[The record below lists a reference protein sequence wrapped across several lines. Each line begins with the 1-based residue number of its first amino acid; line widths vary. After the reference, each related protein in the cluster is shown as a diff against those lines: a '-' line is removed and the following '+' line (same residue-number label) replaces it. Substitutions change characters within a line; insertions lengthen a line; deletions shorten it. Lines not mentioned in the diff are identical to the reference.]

1 MDQADDLLVPV
12 DGGDAGV
19 GEHGGLGLVQGGVD
33 EVVHVVAEGLAALGQ
48 GGGRPGGEEAG
59 QEGGHGD
66 VRVEVDTQHGDHSS
80 VVPQNG
86 NGGGLEQGAVLIV
99 EVHLGLGLLLL
110 LQVPQQVQPKVGDG
124 GAGLAV
130 GVVPV
135 DDLYHGVTQ
144 VLQAVEDKFI
154 ALPQVQRQ
162 TVHGRGAGFQ
172 NFSFGGAER
181 KMICHRA

>member
-1 MDQADDLLVPV
+1 M
-12 DGGDAGV
+12 
-19 GEHGGLGLVQGGVD
+19 
-33 EVVHVVAEGLAALGQ
+33 
-48 GGGRPGGEEAG
+48 
-59 QEGGHGD
+59 
-66 VRVEVDTQHGDHSS
+66 
-80 VVPQNG
+80 
-86 NGGGLEQGAVLIV
+86 IV
-99 EVHLGLGLLLL
+99 EVHLGLGFLLL
-110 LQVPQQVQPKVGDG
+110 LQIPQQVQPKVGDG

-172 NFSFGGAER
+172 NFSFGGTER
-181 KMICHRA
+181 KMICHKA

>member
-1 MDQADDLLVPV
+1 MISLFRLTEEMRGSANTVALAWSRAAWMKWSTLSLKVSLRW
-12 DGGDAGV
+12 GR
-19 GEHGGLGLVQGGVD
+19 GEG
-33 EVVHVVAEGLAALGQ
+33 E
-48 GGGRPGGEEAG
+48 PGGEEAG
-59 QEGGHGD
+59 QEGGHRD
-66 VRVEVDTQHGDHSS
+66 VRVEVDAQHGDHSS

-135 DDLYHGVTQ
+135 DDLHHGVAQ
-144 VLQAVEDKFI
+144 VLQTVEDD
-154 ALPQVQRQ
+154 
-162 TVHGRGAGFQ
+162 
-172 NFSFGGAER
+172 S
-181 KMICHRA
+181 

>member
-1 MDQADDLLVPV
+1 M
-12 DGGDAGV
+12 
-19 GEHGGLGLVQGGVD
+19 
-33 EVVHVVAEGLAALGQ
+33 
-48 GGGRPGGEEAG
+48 
-59 QEGGHGD
+59 
-66 VRVEVDTQHGDHSS
+66 
-80 VVPQNG
+80 
-86 NGGGLEQGAVLIV
+86 IV

-154 ALPQVQRQ
+154 ALPRYSARPSMAAAQDSRIFRSVELNVR
-162 TVHGRGAGFQ
+162 
-172 NFSFGGAER
+172 
-181 KMICHRA
+181 